1 MRAMGSLADVT
12 LGDIGR
18 AIGRYRPVAVTVAI
32 ILLVLAIV
40 PGPRGAALRSL
51 SSPAPVAPAAP
62 AGADPADE
70 AELAT
75 TESTVADD
83 DPTSTFGSSSSSPS
97 FGSSPSSSS
106 SDFSSDDSSSSE
118 FSSDFSSPSS
128 STDFGSRDLS
138 STDTTAAPRPLTIV
152 AAGWASATGA
162 TPVGSTGVPAG
173 KLPVGKRIGQV
184 DKYSF
189 VRLDGDQKVLQLRTS
204 AEGARTTTGVVGVSV
219 CQITDK
225 TWQEAENVPS
235 DRAPKYDA
243 EQCVEGEPA
252 ADGSSWSFNLLT
264 FASPTDPR
272 GFALVPTGASI
283 DYQVNFERS

>member
-1 MRAMGSLADVT
+1 MPGMGSIADLT

-18 AIGRYRPVAVTVAI
+18 ALARYRPVAVTVAI
-32 ILLVLAIV
+32 ILVVLALL
-40 PGPRGAALRSL
+40 PGPRGAALRPL
-51 SSPAPVAPAAP
+51 SSPPVAAEPAEVAPASEP
-62 AGADPADE
+62 DVVTTDP
-70 AELAT
+70 
-75 TESTVADD
+75 TVAPDD
-83 DPTSTFGSSSSSPS
+83 SSSTFGSSSSPSSS
-97 FGSSPSSSS
+97 FGSSPSS
-106 SDFSSDDSSSSE
+106 DFSSDEPSSSE

-128 STDFGSRDLS
+128 STDFGSGDFS
-138 STDTTAAPRPLTIV
+138 STTTTSAPRPLTIT

-162 TPVGSTGVPAG
+162 TPLGSTGVPEG

-189 VRLDGDQKVLQLRTS
+189 VRLVGEQKVLQLRTS

-219 CQITDK
+219 CQITDAS
-225 TWQEAENVPS
+225 WEEAENVPS
-235 DRAPKYDA
+235 DRAPEYDA

-272 GFALVPTGASI
+272 GFALVPTGDSI
-283 DYQVNFERS
+283 DFQVNFERS